1 MFVLICRTICI
12 YCIKTILWERT
23 LRNPNSSTNERTQYS
38 EMVQE
43 KENVEEEKEVLAVH
57 EFDDLDKEDDDHNTY
72 PTIATI

>member
-43 KENVEEEKEVLAVH
+43 KENVEEKEVLAVH

-72 PTIATI
+72 PVIAAI